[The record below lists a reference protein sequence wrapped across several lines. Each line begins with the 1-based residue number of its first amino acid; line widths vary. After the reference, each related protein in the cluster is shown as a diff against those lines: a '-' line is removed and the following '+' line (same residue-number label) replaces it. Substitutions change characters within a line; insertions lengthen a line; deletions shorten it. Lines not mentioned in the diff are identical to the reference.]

1 MSSEQAFQRV
11 KALEQLNSNR
21 DWQNKD
27 LYRLM
32 YKEDFYVLAY
42 ERVKSKPGNM
52 TPGTDGETLDG
63 FSMDE
68 IQSILRQMRD
78 ETFQFKPVRTVL
90 IPKANGK
97 MRKLGIPSVR
107 DKIVQEVMRM
117 ILEAIYDSP
126 QGPYFHESSH
136 GFRRNRSCHT
146 ALREFRTKWS
156 AVNWIIEG
164 DIRACFDEIDHGV
177 LESILRKKIVDE
189 RFINLVRK
197 LLKAGYM
204 DMRDERKDSLAGTPQ
219 GGIVSPIL
227 ANIYLDQLDQ
237 RVEQLRVR
245 YERGETKR
253 RNTKYRSLVERRD
266 TLRKRGDKQ
275 SPEFRT
281 LSKQIRTTPAI
292 DPADPNFIRIK
303 YLRYADDWIIGIQ
316 GPHSLAVEIKE
327 ELKSFLSQEL
337 NLTLSEEKTRITQA
351 RKEEATFLGTLLQI
365 GTGEGGEPKIVITT
379 NRWGKPFKRR
389 STGWETVMKAPMAK
403 IVEKIANRGF
413 CTRDGEPAAK
423 AGWTNLDVDQI
434 VSLYSGINRG
444 IQSYYRFTDNFGS
457 LTRIQFILSMSCAKT
472 LGMKLKTTSAS
483 IYRKHGRELTFV
495 IRALDGKK
503 DRTVK
508 FYVNR
513 DWKVD
518 RYAFAR
524 GDQPTDLV
532 QMATRMRTRSKL
544 GYPCVICGETDGV
557 VMHHVRHIR
566 KADSKPAVGF
576 KAIMRALNRK
586 QVPVCQSCH
595 GKVHRGEY
603 DSIKLTDLL
612 YDLR

>member
-1 MSSEQAFQRV
+1 MSNQQALQRL
-11 KALEQLNSNR
+11 KALLQLNSNR

-32 YKEDFYVLAY
+32 YMEDLYVLAY
-42 ERVKSKPGNM
+42 ERVKSKPANM
-52 TPGTDGETLDG
+52 TQGTDGATLDG

-68 IQSILRQMRD
+68 IQGVIRQMRD

-107 DKIVQEVMRM
+107 DKIVQEVMRV

-126 QGPYFHESSH
+126 QGPYFHPSSH
-136 GFRRNRSCHT
+136 GFRRNRGCHS
-146 ALREFRTKWS
+146 ALREFRTRWS

-177 LESILRKKIVDE
+177 LESILRKKIADE

-245 YERGETKR
+245 HERGATKR
-253 RNTKYRSLVERRD
+253 RNATYRSLVGRRD
-266 TLRKRGDKQ
+266 TLLKQGDRQ
-275 SPEFRT
+275 SPELKS
-281 LSKQIRTTPAI
+281 LSRLIRTTPAI

-316 GPHSLAVEIKE
+316 GPHSLAVELKE
-327 ELKSFLSQEL
+327 DLKAFLSQHL
-337 NLTLSEEKTRITQA
+337 KLTLSEEKTRITQA
-351 RKEEATFLGTLLQI
+351 RKEGAMFLGTLLQI
-365 GTGEGGEPKIVITT
+365 GTGEGSEPKIVTTT

-389 STGWETVMKAPMAK
+389 STGWETVMKAPIAR
-403 IVEKIANRGF
+403 IVERLADRGF
-413 CTRDGEPAAK
+413 CTKDGAPTAK
-423 AGWTNLDVDQI
+423 PGWTNLDVDQI
-434 VSLYSGINRG
+434 VSLYSDINRG

-457 LTRIQFILSMSCAKT
+457 LTRIQFILSASCAKT
-472 LGMKLKTTSAS
+472 LGMKLKATSAS
-483 IYRKHGRELTFV
+483 IYRQHGRELTFV
-495 IRALDGKK
+495 IKAQDGKK

-513 DWKVD
+513 NWNVD
-518 RYAFAR
+518 RYAFAI
-524 GDQPTDLV
+524 GGQDTDLV
-532 QMATRMRTRSKL
+532 QMATRLRTRSKL

-566 KADSKPAVGF
+566 KADGKPAVGF

-586 QVPVCQSCH
+586 QVPVCKSCH
-595 GKVHRGEY
+595 GKVHTGKY
-603 DSIKLTDLL
+603 DGIKLTDLL